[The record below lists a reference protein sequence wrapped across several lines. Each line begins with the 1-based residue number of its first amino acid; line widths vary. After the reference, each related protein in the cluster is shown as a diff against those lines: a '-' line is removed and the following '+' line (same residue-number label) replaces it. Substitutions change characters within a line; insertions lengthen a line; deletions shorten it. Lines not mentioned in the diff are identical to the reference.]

1 MSLRESMLNS
11 REGQEGEA
19 PQQKATENLSGRQKA
34 AVLLVAIGIETSLKI
49 MTHLNPSEVEEITL
63 EIASLG
69 QVLPEIRDE
78 VMEEF
83 LERSLIHAYIS
94 HGGISFAQ
102 EILERS
108 LGPNKATEVI
118 QRLSATMQS
127 RGLEAIKRAD
137 IQQILEFVQNE
148 HPQTIAFILCSLPSE
163 KAGPILSSLPGDLQA
178 EVSLRIAI
186 MEKPSQEVL
195 TQIDRIVSTRLVS
208 LGATKIGGVK
218 TLVDVLK
225 EAGRATEKI
234 VVSELEKQ
242 RPDMAEEVKK
252 LMFVFEDIILLDNRS
267 IQRVLREV
275 ESKDLAVSLKGVP
288 KEVVDAIE
296 RNLSERARQIL
307 REDLEDLGAVPM
319 RIVEKSQQ
327 KVVGVIRRLE
337 EAGEIYIGRG
347 KGESIVV

>member
-1 MSLRESMLNS
+1 MSLRESFIGKEETTDEN
-11 REGQEGEA
+11 Q
-19 PQQKATENLSGRQKA
+19 PKATEGLSGRQKA
-34 AVLLVAIGIETSLKI
+34 AVLLVALGMENSLKI
-49 MTHLNPSEVEEITL
+49 MTHLNPNEVEEITL

-69 QVLPEIRDE
+69 NVLPEVRDE

-83 LERSLIHAYIS
+83 LERSLIHSYIS

-102 EILERS
+102 EMLERS
-108 LGPNKATEVI
+108 LGTQKAAEVI

-137 IQQILEFVQNE
+137 VQQILEFIQNE
-148 HPQTIAFILCSLPSE
+148 HPQTIAFMLCSLPSE
-163 KAGPILSSLPGDLQA
+163 KSGPILASLPGDVQA

-195 TQIDRIVSTRLVS
+195 TQIDRIVSTRLIS

-234 VVSELEKQ
+234 VVAELEKQ

-267 IQRVLREV
+267 VQRVLREV
-275 ESKDLAVSLKGVP
+275 ESKDLALALKGVP
-288 KEVVDAIE
+288 KEVTDAIE

-319 RIVEKSQQ
+319 RVVEKAQQ
-327 KVVGVIRRLE
+327 KIVGSIRRLE
-337 EAGEIYIGRG
+337 EAGEIFIGRG
-347 KGESIVV
+347 RGESIVV

>member
-1 MSLRESMLNS
+1 MLERET
-11 REGQEGEA
+11 EG
-19 PQQKATENLSGRQKA
+19 KVTENMTGRQKA
-34 AVLLVAIGIETSLKI
+34 AVLLVAVGIENSLKI
-49 MTHLNPSEVEEITL
+49 LTHLNPTEVEEITV
-63 EIASLG
+63 EIANLG
-69 QVLPEIRDE
+69 NVLPEVRDE

-108 LGPNKATEVI
+108 LGPQRAAEVI
-118 QRLSATMQS
+118 QRMSATMQS

-137 IQQILEFVQNE
+137 VQQILEFVQNE

-163 KAGPILSSLPGDLQA
+163 KAGPILSTLPPDVQA
-178 EVSLRIAI
+178 EVSLRVAI

-195 TQIDRIVSTRLVS
+195 AQIDRIVSSRLIS

-218 TLVDVLK
+218 TLVEMLK

-275 ESKDLAVSLKGVP
+275 ESKDLALSLKGVP
-288 KEVVDAIE
+288 KEVIEAIE

-319 RIVEKSQQ
+319 RAVEKAQQ
-327 KVVGVIRRLE
+327 KIVASIRRLE
-337 EAGEIYIGRG
+337 EAGEIFIGRG
-347 KGESIVV
+347 KGESVVV

>member
-1 MSLRESMLNS
+1 MLE
-11 REGQEGEA
+11 REGLQEGNGES
-19 PQQKATENLSGRQKA
+19 QRILESLTGVQKS
-34 AVLLVAIGIETSLKI
+34 AVFLVAIGIENSLKVL
-49 MTHLNPSEVEEITL
+49 THLTPAEVEEITM
-63 EIASLG
+63 EIANQG
-69 QVLPEIRDE
+69 NVLPEIRDA

-108 LGPNKATEVI
+108 LGPNKAAEVI

-127 RGLEAIKRAD
+127 RGLEAIKKAD
-137 IQQILEFVQNE
+137 VRQILEFIQNE
-148 HPQTIAFILCSLPSE
+148 HPQTIAFILCSLPPE
-163 KAGPILSSLPGDLQA
+163 KAGPILSALPPDVQA

-195 TQIDRIVSTRLVS
+195 AQIDRIVSSRLIT
-208 LGATKIGGVK
+208 LGSTKIGGVK

-234 VVSELEKQ
+234 VVVELEKQ

-275 ESKDLAVSLKGVP
+275 ESKDLAMSLKGVP
-288 KEVVDAIE
+288 NEVIEAIE

-319 RIVEKSQQ
+319 RAVEKAQQ
-327 KVVGVIRRLE
+327 KIVSAIRRLE
-337 EAGEIYIGRG
+337 EAAEIFIGRG
-347 KGESIVV
+347 KGESVVV

>member
-1 MSLRESMLNS
+1 MSLRENLLSS
-11 REGQEGEA
+11 REGQEGEV
-19 PQQKATENLSGRQKA
+19 QQKITEGFTGRQKA
-34 AVLLVAIGIETSLKI
+34 AVLLVAIGIENSLKI

-69 QVLPEIRDE
+69 NVLPELRDE

-108 LGPNKATEVI
+108 LGTNKAAEVI

-137 IQQILEFVQNE
+137 VQQILEFIQNE
-148 HPQTIAFILCSLPSE
+148 HPQTIAFILCSLPPE
-163 KAGPILSSLPGDLQA
+163 KAGPILSSMPGDIQA

-195 TQIDRIVSTRLVS
+195 TQIDRIVSTRLIS

-234 VVSELEKQ
+234 VVMELEKQ

-275 ESKDLAVSLKGVP
+275 EGKDLAVSLKGVP

-319 RIVEKSQQ
+319 RVVEKAQQ
-327 KVVGVIRRLE
+327 KVVGSIRRLE

-347 KGESIVV
+347 KGESVVV

>member
-1 MSLRESMLNS
+1 MSLRESFMGKEETTDEN
-11 REGQEGEA
+11 Q
-19 PQQKATENLSGRQKA
+19 PKATEGLSGRQKA
-34 AVLLVAIGIETSLKI
+34 AVLLVALGMENSLKI
-49 MTHLNPSEVEEITL
+49 MTHLNPNEVEEITL

-69 QVLPEIRDE
+69 NVLPEVRDE

-83 LERSLIHAYIS
+83 LERSLIHSYIS

-102 EILERS
+102 EMLERS
-108 LGPNKATEVI
+108 LGPQKAAEVI

-137 IQQILEFVQNE
+137 VQQILEFIQNE
-148 HPQTIAFILCSLPSE
+148 HPQTIAFMLCSLPSE
-163 KAGPILSSLPGDLQA
+163 KSGPILASLPGDVQA

-195 TQIDRIVSTRLVS
+195 TQIDRIVSTRLIS

-234 VVSELEKQ
+234 VVAELEKQ

-267 IQRVLREV
+267 VQRVLREV
-275 ESKDLAVSLKGVP
+275 ESKDLALALKGVP
-288 KEVVDAIE
+288 KEVTEAIE

-319 RIVEKSQQ
+319 RVVEKAQQ
-327 KVVGVIRRLE
+327 KVVGSIRRLE
-337 EAGEIYIGRG
+337 EAGEIFIGRG
-347 KGESIVV
+347 RGESIVV